1 VASVGAAAGAATLG
15 AKQAD
20 YGKNK
25 GKTSVVAYDTLEAGA
40 LATSDKAGDAA
51 EEHESSSN
59 AGSSGW
65 SSSAG
70 VSSLNTGSNDD
81 SVDPAADRGEG
92 GAAGGIAAGSTLAA
106 IGAASAIP
114 RVVDKRCVIREC
126 TRFYIHTGND
136 GYVSSRTFAYYVYES
151 LCSTVKLGLFRVR
164 LQLLVLTW
172 IQRLK
177 QATGRPLEPLQHYW
191 RQLPI
196 LNPFHHAVKSLAPVT
211 VEKVQRFLRLTLP
224 EPPNST
230 TWSMLVIG
238 KAWC

>member
-1 VASVGAAAGAATLG
+1 LENFLTSKDANTPVRILPELAPTLAPSAGPPSVIPQSSKNLSPGATAGIVLGSAAVVLVSIAIWALRRRQAQQHKEDDLYHPMAVTDTAPADRDAGASSIGGSTDAAVASVGAAAGAATLG

-126 TRFYIHTGND
+126 IRSIF
-136 GYVSSRTFAYYVYES
+136 
-151 LCSTVKLGLFRVR
+151 
-164 LQLLVLTW
+164 LQ
-172 IQRLK
+172 
-177 QATGRPLEPLQHYW
+177 
-191 RQLPI
+191 
-196 LNPFHHAVKSLAPVT
+196 
-211 VEKVQRFLRLTLP
+211 
-224 EPPNST
+224 
-230 TWSMLVIG
+230 
-238 KAWC
+238 